1 MEYYIDDRREPEA
14 KFWNSLH
21 GIASERKK
29 CFLLEGKNL
38 VIGGV
43 TYQIIFSEEE

>member
-21 GIASERKK
+21 GIASEKQK
-29 CFLLEGKNL
+29 CFLLEGKKL